1 MRKLP
6 RLFLSRVLSRN
17 VPRQSKK
24 QPWEKRLQQQTGGL
38 RGWGLSEHYGKVRLK
53 LQFPPGAGIA
63 NASATLPYSWAEG
76 SIQPVS
82 ALMLKIYKPV
92 MEGGITLKAAIADA
106 LAISDHKSQEVVTP
120 WPGIVA
126 AFKEHKLTLDN
137 RIAPKTFEASYER
150 YLNVALLHLD
160 GRNAAQTGKAL
171 MKKVLTHQRV
181 NQKPGKKHGEA
192 LKPWV
197 EMPKSR
203 LECCLALKKFL
214 EYAVAEHRQPQAFLV
229 PEKDYL
235 RIRGADT
242 KGRKKAVLTD
252 AEVLE
257 LIRLLP
263 ETWGNVIK
271 ICRVFGVRSWEV
283 AFITRAT
290 NDDGEPQLRVTKG
303 KTYNTRGGVKEETEP
318 RWLEAVAV
326 DGSTF
331 DLVENWDQLK
341 LPPTVSGKTLGAV
354 LRRLPYWQ
362 QLMGEY
368 EARGE
373 WLRPYSLRD
382 TFSVRAHGIV
392 KDDTLI
398 AAAMGHTVEVHHRS
412 YRTTEW
418 RSVRTAFAQAGGNE
432 MASLVKHQQQ
442 MQQQQ

>member
-1 MRKLP
+1 MA
-6 RLFLSRVLSRN
+6 
-17 VPRQSKK
+17 RQSKK
-24 QPWEKRLQQQTGGL
+24 QPWERSLQASAYW

-53 LQFPPGAGIA
+53 LQFPANAGID
-63 NASATLPYSWAEG
+63 NASATLPYPWAAS
-76 SIQPVS
+76 SIQPVQG
-82 ALMLKIYKPV
+82 LLTRIYGPV
-92 MEGGITLKAAIADA
+92 MEGSVTLQTAIADV

-126 AFKEHKLTLDN
+126 AFRNHKLTLDN
-137 RIAPKTFEASYER
+137 RIAPKTFEASYGR

-171 MKKVLTHQRV
+171 MEKVLTHQRV

-214 EYAVAEHRQPQAFLV
+214 EYAVAEHRQPQSFLV

-235 RIRGADT
+235 KIRGADA
-242 KGRKKAVLTD
+242 KSRKKAVLTD

-257 LIRLLP
+257 LIRMLP
-263 ETWGNVIK
+263 ETWANVIK

-283 AFITRAT
+283 GFITQAT

-303 KTYNTRGGVKEETEP
+303 KTYNTRGGVKEETDP

-326 DGSTF
+326 DGTTF

-362 QLMGEY
+362 QLMAEY
-368 EARGE
+368 ETRGE

-392 KDDTLI
+392 QDDTLI

-418 RSVRTAFAQAGGNE
+418 RSVRKAFAE
-432 MASLVKHQQQ
+432 AS
-442 MQQQQ
+442 

>member
-1 MRKLP
+1 MAR
-6 RLFLSRVLSRN
+6 
-17 VPRQSKK
+17 SKK
-24 QPWEKRLQQQTGGL
+24 QSWERSLQATAHW
-38 RGWGLSEHYGKVRLK
+38 RGWGVSEHYGKVRLK
-53 LQFPPGAGIA
+53 LQFPKGAGVA
-63 NASATLPYSWAEG
+63 NASTTLPYPWSPA
-76 SIQPVS
+76 SISDVQG
-82 ALMLKIYKPV
+82 LLTRIYGPV
-92 MEGGITLKAAIADA
+92 MEGGVTLKAAIADV
-106 LAISDHKSQEVVTP
+106 LAVSDHKRQEVVTP

-126 AFKEHKLTLDN
+126 AFKNHKLNLDN
-137 RIAPKTFEASYER
+137 RIAEKTFESSYGR
-150 YLNVALLHLD
+150 YLSVALLHLE
-160 GRNAAQTGKAL
+160 GRNAAQSGKAL
-171 MKKVLTHQRV
+171 MEKVLTHQRV
-181 NQKPGKKHGEA
+181 NQKPGIKQGEA
-192 LKPWV
+192 LKPWI

-214 EYAVAEHRQPQAFLV
+214 EYAVAEHRQPQSFLV

-235 RIRGADT
+235 KIRGADA
-242 KGRKKAVLTD
+242 KSRKKAVLTD
-252 AEVLE
+252 DEVLE

-263 ETWGNVIK
+263 ETWANVIK

-303 KTYNTRGGVKEETEP
+303 KTYNTRGGVKEETDP

-326 DGSTF
+326 NGTTF
-331 DLVENWDQLK
+331 NLVENWDQLK
-341 LPPTVSGKTLGAV
+341 LPPTVSGKTLGNV

-362 QLMGEY
+362 QLMSEY

-412 YRTTEW
+412 YRTSEW
-418 RSVRTAFAQAGGNE
+418 RSVRRAFAK
-432 MASLVKHQQQ
+432 AS
-442 MQQQQ
+442 

>member
-1 MRKLP
+1 M
-6 RLFLSRVLSRN
+6 
-17 VPRQSKK
+17 
-24 QPWEKRLQQQTGGL
+24 
-38 RGWGLSEHYGKVRLK
+38 
-53 LQFPPGAGIA
+53 
-63 NASATLPYSWAEG
+63 EG
-76 SIQPVS
+76 SV
-82 ALMLKIYKPV
+82 
-92 MEGGITLKAAIADA
+92 TLQTAIADV

-126 AFKEHKLTLDN
+126 AFRNHKLTLDN
-137 RIAPKTFEASYER
+137 RIAPKTFEASYGR

-171 MKKVLTHQRV
+171 MEKVLTHQRV
-181 NQKPGKKHGEA
+181 NQKPGKKSGEA

-214 EYAVAEHRQPQAFLV
+214 EYAVAEHRQPQSFLV

-235 RIRGADT
+235 KIRGADA
-242 KGRKKAVLTD
+242 KSRKKAVLTD

-257 LIRLLP
+257 LIRMLP
-263 ETWGNVIK
+263 ETWANVIK

-283 AFITRAT
+283 GFITQAT

-303 KTYNTRGGVKEETEP
+303 KTYNTRGGVKEETDP

-326 DGSTF
+326 DGTTF

-362 QLMGEY
+362 QLMAEY
-368 EARGE
+368 ETRGE

-392 KDDTLI
+392 QDDTLI
-398 AAAMGHTVEVHHRS
+398 AAARGPRGKGSPQLQDDRVAKCSESLRGGELMWRYKDPCPDKPTTMYLVSAMKKGINYWKVGINQRDDPLKRDSKHYQEVFRAEKI
-412 YRTTEW
+412 EW
-418 RSVRTAFAQAGGNE
+418 AADAE
-432 MASLVKHQQQ
+432 LIE
-442 MQQQQ
+442 

>member
-1 MRKLP
+1 M
-6 RLFLSRVLSRN
+6 
-17 VPRQSKK
+17 PRQSKK
-24 QPWEKRLQQQTGGL
+24 QPWEKKLQGTAHW
-38 RGWGLSEHYGKVRLK
+38 RGWTVCNERGKVRIK

-63 NASATLPYSWAEG
+63 NASASLPYPWAES

-82 ALMLKIYKPV
+82 RLVDQIYGPV
-92 MEGGITLKAAIADA
+92 MEQGVTLKAAIADA

-126 AFKEHKLTLDN
+126 AFKNHKLTLDN
-137 RIAPKTFEASYER
+137 RIAKKTFEASYGR
-150 YLNVALLHLD
+150 YLNVALLHLE
-160 GRNAAQTGKAL
+160 GRKAAQTGKAL
-171 MKKVLTHQRV
+171 MEKVLTHQRV
-181 NQKPGKKHGEA
+181 NQKPGKKQGEA
-192 LKPWV
+192 LKPWI

-214 EYAVAEHRQPQAFLV
+214 EYAVAEHRQPQSFLV

-235 RIRGADT
+235 KIRGADA
-242 KGRKKAVLTD
+242 KSRKKAVLTD
-252 AEVLE
+252 DEVLE
-257 LIRLLP
+257 LIRLVP
-263 ETWGNVIK
+263 ETWANVIK

-283 AFITRAT
+283 GFITQAT

-303 KTYNTRGGVKEETEP
+303 KTYNTRGGVKEETDP

-326 DGSTF
+326 DGTTF
-331 DLVENWDQLK
+331 DLVEGWDQLK
-341 LPPTVSGKTLGAV
+341 LPPTVTGKTLGNV

-362 QLMGEY
+362 QLMSEY

-412 YRTTEW
+412 YRTSEW
-418 RSVRTAFAQAGGNE
+418 RSVRKAFAE
-432 MASLVKHQQQ
+432 AS
-442 MQQQQ
+442 

>member
-1 MRKLP
+1 M
-6 RLFLSRVLSRN
+6 
-17 VPRQSKK
+17 PRQSKK
-24 QPWEKRLQQQTGGL
+24 QPWEKALQSTAPW
-38 RGWGLSEHYGKVRLK
+38 RGWTICNERGKVRIK
-53 LQFPPGAGIA
+53 LQFPSGGPVA
-63 NASATLPYSWAEG
+63 NASASLPYPWAN
-76 SIQPVS
+76 SSRQSVS
-82 ALMLKIYKPV
+82 RLLDQIYGPV
-92 MEGGITLKAAIADA
+92 MEGGVTLKAAIADA
-106 LAISDHKSQEVVTP
+106 LAISDHKRQGVVTP

-126 AFKEHKLTLDN
+126 AFRNHKLTLDN
-137 RIAPKTFEASYER
+137 RIAEKTFESSYGR
-150 YLNVALLHLD
+150 YLVVALLHLD

-171 MKKVLTHQRV
+171 MEKVLTHQRV

-214 EYAVAEHRQPQAFLV
+214 EYAVAEHRQPQSFLV

-235 RIRGADT
+235 KIRGADS
-242 KGRKKAVLTD
+242 KSRKKAVLTD
-252 AEVLE
+252 DEVLE

-303 KTYNTRGGVKEETEP
+303 KTYNTRGGVKEETDP

-326 DGSTF
+326 NGTTF
-331 DLVENWDQLK
+331 NLVDEWNQLK
-341 LPPTVSGKTLGAV
+341 LPPTVSGKTLGNV
-354 LRRLPYWQ
+354 LRRLAYWQ
-362 QLMGEY
+362 QLMAEY

-412 YRTTEW
+412 YRTSEW
-418 RSVRTAFAQAGGNE
+418 RSVRRAFAK
-432 MASLVKHQQQ
+432 AS
-442 MQQQQ
+442 

>member
-1 MRKLP
+1 
-6 RLFLSRVLSRN
+6 
-17 VPRQSKK
+17 
-24 QPWEKRLQQQTGGL
+24 
-38 RGWGLSEHYGKVRLK
+38 
-53 LQFPPGAGIA
+53 
-63 NASATLPYSWAEG
+63 
-76 SIQPVS
+76 
-82 ALMLKIYKPV
+82 
-92 MEGGITLKAAIADA
+92 MEGGVTLQTAIADV
-106 LAISDHKSQEVVTP
+106 LAISDHKSQEVMTP

-126 AFKEHKLTLDN
+126 AFREHKLTLDN
-137 RIAPKTFEASYER
+137 RIAEKTFEASYGR

-171 MKKVLTHQRV
+171 MEKVLTHQRV

-235 RIRGADT
+235 KIRGADA
-242 KGRKKAVLTD
+242 KSRKKAVLTD

-263 ETWGNVIK
+263 ENWANVIK

-283 AFITRAT
+283 GFITQAT

-303 KTYNTRGGVKEETEP
+303 KTYNTRGGVKEETDP

-326 DGSTF
+326 DGTTF
-331 DLVENWDQLK
+331 GLVENWEQLT
-341 LPPTVSGKTLGAV
+341 LPQTVSGKTLGAY

-362 QLMGEY
+362 QLVAEY
-368 EARGE
+368 GARGE
-373 WLRPYSLRD
+373 WLRPYSFRD
-382 TFSVRAHGIV
+382 TFSVRAHGHGIE
-392 KDDTLI
+392 DTMI
-398 AAAMGHTVEVHHRS
+398 AAALGHSIEVHHRS

-418 RSVRTAFAQAGGNE
+418 RSVRKAFAE
-432 MASLVKHQQQ
+432 AS
-442 MQQQQ
+442 

>member
-1 MRKLP
+1 M
-6 RLFLSRVLSRN
+6 
-17 VPRQSKK
+17 PRQSKK
-24 QPWEKRLQQQTGGL
+24 QPWEKKLQGTAHW
-38 RGWGLSEHYGKVRLK
+38 RGWTVCNERGKVRIK
-53 LQFPPGAGIA
+53 LQFAPGAGIA
-63 NASATLPYSWAEG
+63 NASASLPYPWAES

-82 ALMLKIYKPV
+82 RLVDQIYGPV
-92 MEGGITLKAAIADA
+92 MEKGVTLKAAIADT
-106 LAISDHKSQEVVTP
+106 LAISDHKSEEVVTP

-126 AFKEHKLTLDN
+126 AFRNHKLTLDN

-171 MKKVLTHQRV
+171 MEKVLTHQRV
-181 NQKPGKKHGEA
+181 NQKPGKRCGEA
-192 LKPWV
+192 LKPWI

-214 EYAVAEHRQPQAFLV
+214 EYAVAEHRQPQSFLV
-229 PEKDYL
+229 HEKDYL
-235 RIRGADT
+235 KIRGADA
-242 KGRKKAVLTD
+242 KSRKKAVLTD

-257 LIRLLP
+257 LIRQLP
-263 ETWGNVIK
+263 ESWANVIK
-271 ICRVFGVRSWEV
+271 VCRVFGVRSWEV

-303 KTYNTRGGVKEETEP
+303 KTYNTRGGVKEETDP

-326 DGSTF
+326 DNSTF
-331 DLVENWDQLK
+331 GLVENWDQLN
-341 LPPTVSGKTLGAV
+341 LPPTISGKTLGAV

-362 QLMGEY
+362 QLMAEY

-412 YRTTEW
+412 YRTSEW
-418 RSVRTAFAQAGGNE
+418 RSVRKAFAK
-432 MASLVKHQQQ
+432 AS
-442 MQQQQ
+442 

>member
-1 MRKLP
+1 M
-6 RLFLSRVLSRN
+6 
-17 VPRQSKK
+17 
-24 QPWEKRLQQQTGGL
+24 
-38 RGWGLSEHYGKVRLK
+38 RLK
-53 LQFPPGAGIA
+53 LQFPKGAGVA
-63 NASATLPYSWAEG
+63 NASTTLPYPWSPA
-76 SIQPVS
+76 SISDFQG
-82 ALMLKIYKPV
+82 LLTRIYGPV
-92 MEGGITLKAAIADA
+92 MEGGVTLKAAIADV
-106 LAISDHKSQEVVTP
+106 LAVSDHKSQEVVTP

-126 AFKEHKLTLDN
+126 AFKNHKLNLDN
-137 RIAPKTFEASYER
+137 RIAEKTFESSYGR
-150 YLNVALLHLD
+150 YLAVALLHLD

-171 MKKVLTHQRV
+171 MEKVLTHQRV

-214 EYAVAEHRQPQAFLV
+214 EYAVAEHRQPQSFLV

-235 RIRGADT
+235 KIRGADS
-242 KGRKKAVLTD
+242 KSRKKAVLTD
-252 AEVLE
+252 DEVLE

-303 KTYNTRGGVKEETEP
+303 KTYNTRGGVKEETDP

-326 DGSTF
+326 NGTTF
-331 DLVENWDQLK
+331 NLVDEWNQLK
-341 LPPTVSGKTLGAV
+341 LPPTVSGKTLGNV
-354 LRRLPYWQ
+354 LRRLAYWQ
-362 QLMGEY
+362 QLMAEY

-412 YRTTEW
+412 YRTSEW
-418 RSVRTAFAQAGGNE
+418 RSVRRAFAK
-432 MASLVKHQQQ
+432 AS
-442 MQQQQ
+442 